1 MLGIG
6 SDSRMI
12 SRDYRARAKISL
24 KNRWLNTSASVFIY
38 NMIMGIVSSI
48 SAVVVWL
55 MLFGMI
61 GKTFEEIIEE
71 TVKEYPYM
79 KADFDK
85 LMKDD
90 TYKQAI
96 KFLDH
101 LVGSISDLLPT
112 LALIAIISFI
122 LYLVLNSMLSFG
134 LYKTYLD
141 AARMKEA
148 MDCIKEAQ
156 IPVVLSN
163 VIYEEE
169 DIPSVAIDYET
180 ATYEIT
186 KRMMASGRKDIYMFS
201 TVRRYSINNKK
212 VAGYVNAMTEA
223 GLEPKILRTSGD
235 VSINR
240 LHFEEFIK
248 NNNVDGVLAV
258 RDSIAISFMN
268 VAIAHNKKV
277 PEELGIVGLQN
288 TKYAILA
295 RPNLTCV
302 DTPVYDI
309 GAVSMRLLT
318 KYMKQEE
325 VKDNK
330 ILLPYRIIERGSTTK
345 E

>member
-1 MLGIG
+1 MANTTIYDVAGAAKVSLATVSRVMNNPEKVNPETREKVLRVIKELGYRPNAIARG
-6 SDSRMI
+6 LASR
-12 SRDYRARAKISL
+12 K
-24 KNRWLNTSASVFIY
+24 TTTV
-38 NMIMGIVSSI
+38 GIVMADVSRASTAQLLGGIIDIAKKYEYSI
-48 SAVVVWL
+48 KIFTIGENEDIQDAMRIVAAEQVDGI
-55 MLFGMI
+55 LF
-61 GKTFEEIIEE
+61 
-71 TVKEYPYM
+71 
-79 KADFDK
+79 
-85 LMKDD
+85 
-90 TYKQAI
+90 
-96 KFLDH
+96 
-101 LVGSISDLLPT
+101 
-112 LALIAIISFI
+112 
-122 LYLVLNSMLSFG
+122 LNDE
-134 LYKTYLD
+134 LD

-212 VAGYVNAMTEA
+212 VAGYVNAMNEA